1 MYQTTFTKYIYRNGI
16 LINTFNSQVDF
27 NNDDNENLIIG
38 NWAINDANTFE
49 GYLDDLRIY
58 NRVLS
63 GAEVQKLYDSKDS
76 KYIENGLISGST
88 DEYFVFKYNP
98 ERAVSEQTKYTIN
111 FPQDTECD
119 ILVVGGAG
127 YVGGGIVDKLEHKH
141 QVTVYDSLIYENE
154 FRKNVNFIYGDIRD
168 YSKLNKILKNY
179 DAVVWLAALVGDGA
193 CSINPTLTYE
203 INSESVKNL
212 VSNFKGKIIFFSTC
226 SVYGAQEGVL
236 SEESEVNPLSEYAKS
251 KLVAEDILNN
261 SDAIIF
267 RLGTLFGIGDEFSRI
282 RLDLVVNVLV
292 TKALIDKK
300 MSVFG
305 GEQWRPLLHVKDVAN
320 AVDHTIESSLKGVYN
335 LHYKNFRISEIADLI
350 KDKISNVEIVTT
362 PLPFQDARNYQV
374 SSEKFKLASNF
385 EAEVSLEK
393 GIIEV
398 FDLISSG
405 RIKDINNPRY
415 SNHDFLK
422 TFGVN

>member
-1 MYQTTFTKYIYRNGI
+1 MN
-16 LINTFNSQVDF
+16 
-27 NNDDNENLIIG
+27 
-38 NWAINDANTFE
+38 
-49 GYLDDLRIY
+49 
-58 NRVLS
+58 
-63 GAEVQKLYDSKDS
+63 
-76 KYIENGLISGST
+76 
-88 DEYFVFKYNP
+88 
-98 ERAVSEQTKYTIN
+98 
-111 FPQDTECD
+111 

-127 YVGGGIVDKLEHKH
+127 YVGGGIVDKLQEKH
-141 QVTVYDSLIYENE
+141 HVTVYDSLIYENE

-168 YSKLNKILKNY
+168 YSKLNNLLKNY

-251 KLVAEDILNN
+251 KLVAEDILTN

-335 LHYKNFRISEIADLI
+335 LHYKNFKISEIADVI
-350 KDKISNVEIVTT
+350 KDKIKNVEIVTT

-374 SSEKFKLASNF
+374 SSEKLKLASNF

-393 GIIEV
+393 GIDEV
-398 FDLISSG
+398 FNLISSG

-415 SNHDFLK
+415 SNQNYLK
-422 TFGVN
+422 TFGVS